1 MMTAYP
7 TNSSG
12 AAAGGGGGSLLEN
25 MGVAP
30 GSSTATILGGV
41 AVGAIA
47 LAGVAYAVYHFRKG
61 GTVGGLVDKIKENKD
76 KITGAIESVVP
87 MTDEQKAKLHA
98 AVNDPTSIMPT
109 SVQRVVEVV
118 KNAEQYKEKAI
129 ASLPISDAQKQQLTT
144 AVNSVQEKV
153 VKRVMQSP
161 VVTVETTAVDT
172 TVDAPIQIT
181 LSPYDTAEPHITI
194 LHTPVVTKEASSAD
208 SQ

>member
-7 TNSSG
+7 TNASG
-12 AAAGGGGGSLLEN
+12 AAGGGGTLLESL
-25 MGVAP
+25 GVAP

-76 KITGAIESVVP
+76 KITGALESVIP
-87 MTDEQKAKLHA
+87 MTEEQKAKLHA
-98 AVNDPTSIMPT
+98 AVNDPTSLMPS

-129 ASLPISDAQKQQLTT
+129 ESLPISDAQKAQLSAT
-144 AVNSVQEKV
+144 VKSVQEKV
-153 VKRVMQSP
+153 VTRVVHSP
-161 VVTVETTAVDT
+161 VISVVDS
-172 TVDAPIQIT
+172 APIQLT
-181 LSPYDTAEPHITI
+181 LGPLDTTEPHITVI
-194 LHTPVVTKEASSAD
+194 HTTTEEASSAD
-208 SQ
+208 SR